1 MMGRARSFSLSS
13 SIAIDFY
20 VITDQQFAFDML
32 TSSFRK
38 RSGKASP
45 QFGWKA
51 NLLLTQIFKKRDLM
65 LSEGNHFFETT

>member
-1 MMGRARSFSLSS
+1 MMGRARSFSPSS

-45 QFGWKA
+45 QFG
-51 NLLLTQIFKKRDLM
+51 
-65 LSEGNHFFETT
+65 